1 MSARID
7 FCCPTCKRIAF
18 QAAGAMPTDMR
29 WKCTRSGCSFVGL
42 PVPAAEMPLHRTYMC
57 TTCGRSQSLERPV
70 ADRSHCIVCGTKTLT
85 ILAETP
91 APKRAEA
98 YEKPLRGTPLL
109 TPARIPKGVR

>member
-18 QAAGAMPTDMR
+18 QAAGAMPTEMR
-29 WKCTRSGCSFVGL
+29 WKCTRGGCSFVGV

-70 ADRSHCIVCGTKTLT
+70 ADRSHCIVCGTATLT
-85 ILAETP
+85 IIAETP
-91 APKRAEA
+91 VPKRVEA
-98 YEKPLRGTPLL
+98 HEKAPGRTLML
-109 TPARIPKGVR
+109 TPARIREGVR